1 MARPVLDRQATDFL
15 MPDVARCGGI
25 TEMRKIANLAEVY
38 NVPIA
43 PHCPNGPICT
53 IASAHV
59 AASIPNF
66 YRQEFMARDVPWA
79 SGCLSHPLPVENG
92 FFTLPDRPGLG
103 FDVDE
108 GQAAAHRGL
117 RTPPTDRVFYV

>member
-1 MARPVLDRQATDFL
+1 MA
-15 MPDVARCGGI
+15 
-25 TEMRKIANLAEVY
+25 
-38 NVPIA
+38 
-43 PHCPNGPICT
+43 
-53 IASAHV
+53 S
-59 AASIPNF
+59 
-66 YRQEFMARDVPWA
+66 DVPWA
-79 SGCLSHPLPVENG
+79 NSCLSHPLPVENG